1 MVCSVAP
8 VRAYLRW
15 VHFSDHPGFDG
26 PGYESLGFEGH
37 RLKHYPSNVLYN
49 LLSVPVSKTLS

>member
-1 MVCSVAP
+1 MARKTLRSMVCSVAP

-26 PGYESLGFEGH
+26 PGYESPGFDGSPFKA
-37 RLKHYPSNVLYN
+37 LA
-49 LLSVPVSKTLS
+49 